1 MAELEAW
8 DRIERSRQV
17 DWDQE
22 RDLIVGLLVT
32 IANQLGA
39 GLEPELYL
47 KRRAASST
55 LSPDAAVRAIRQAFA

>member
-17 DWDQE
+17 DWDKE
-22 RDLIVGLLVT
+22 RDVIVGLLVT

-47 KRRAASST
+47 KRRATAPT
-55 LSPDAAVRAIRQAFA
+55 LSPEQAVRAIRHALG